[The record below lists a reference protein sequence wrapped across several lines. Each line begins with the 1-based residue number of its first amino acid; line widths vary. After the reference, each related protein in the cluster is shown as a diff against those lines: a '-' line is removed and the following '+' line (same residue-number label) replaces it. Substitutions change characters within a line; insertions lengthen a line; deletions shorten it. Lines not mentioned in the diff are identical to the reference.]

1 MDITLALGGGGV
13 RGVAHIGVIRALE
26 AHGFNIRAISGT
38 SAGGLVGA
46 VYAAGFS
53 TSKLEAIV
61 VELDQDRSY
70 ERHPND
76 DPSLLGIANIE
87 EKLTNILS
95 EKTFNELK
103 IPFAVTAGCLETGQ
117 EIILHQGKVVEAL
130 LATIAVPGIF
140 PSQRIGGRL
149 LIDGG
154 ILDPVPIQVARWLK
168 PDLPVVAVSL
178 HKTTHEFVMSE
189 ADFPIPIPGPVHI
202 IERLASLRP
211 VQAFK
216 IFNRSIEISGRHL
229 AKLNIKLYQPEVLI
243 EPEVGH
249 IGLLQT
255 IDIDEII
262 LEGMRAAEM
271 SLSLIEA
278 EANWKRKIKRR
289 VKRYVQ
295 PHPFPDYW
303 GNI

>member
-13 RGVAHIGVIRALE
+13 RGVAHIGVIRTLE
-26 AHGFNIRAISGT
+26 DHGFIIRAISGT
-38 SAGGLVGA
+38 SAGGIVGA

-53 TSKLEAIV
+53 TSKLETIV

-70 ERHPND
+70 ERHQND
-76 DPSLLGIANIE
+76 GPSLLGIANIE

-95 EKTFNELK
+95 EKTFDELK
-103 IPFAVTAGCLETGQ
+103 IPCAVTAGCLETGQ

-140 PSQRIGGRL
+140 PSQKLGGRL

-154 ILDPVPIQVARWLK
+154 ILDPVPIQVARWLE

-178 HKTTHEFVMSE
+178 HKPQHDFVMSE
-189 ADFPIPIPGPVHI
+189 ADFPIPIPGPAHI
-202 IERLASLRP
+202 IEQLVNLRP
-211 VQAFK
+211 VQAFR
-216 IFNRSIEISGRHL
+216 IFNRAIEISGRHL
-229 AKLNIKLYQPEVLI
+229 AKLNINLYQPEVLI

-255 IDIDEII
+255 IDIDEMIH
-262 LEGMRAAEM
+262 EGMRAAEM

-278 EANWKRKIKRR
+278 EGNWKRKIKRR

-295 PHPFPDYW
+295 PHPYPDYW